1 MVTLPDGIIEIKPIS
16 FHWETKD
23 PFLFCAHHKDS
34 YPEGNDKMG
43 PSHGLK
49 GRSLGNDFSSK
60 DGWSMYHGECVPGF
74 PVHPHRG
81 FETITVVLE
90 GFIDHTDSSGAAGR
104 YGNGDVQWMTAGK
117 GLQHAE
123 MFPLINNDKPNRLE
137 LFQIWL
143 NLPSSKKHVEPY
155 FKMLWK
161 ESIPIETFSD
171 ENGKNTEVI
180 TITGHILGQ
189 AVDAPSKDSW
199 AADPS
204 NEVAIIR
211 LKLEPGARFVIPT
224 SSEGINRMLFFYEGE
239 TTEINGQ
246 YVEEGNSIDLRPT
259 TEINIINGNVE
270 SELMLLQGKPIN
282 EPVVQYGPFVMNS
295 QHEILETIRDYRMTE
310 FGGWPWENEDQVHSR
325 EQIRFAKYQDGTIDK
340 PSDH

>member
-1 MVTLPDGIIEIKPIS
+1 
-16 FHWETKD
+16 
-23 PFLFCAHHKDS
+23 
-34 YPEGNDKMG
+34 
-43 PSHGLK
+43 
-49 GRSLGNDFSSK
+49 
-60 DGWSMYHGECVPGF
+60 
-74 PVHPHRG
+74 
-81 FETITVVLE
+81 
-90 GFIDHTDSSGAAGR
+90 
-104 YGNGDVQWMTAGK
+104 
-117 GLQHAE
+117 
-123 MFPLINNDKPNRLE
+123 
-137 LFQIWL
+137 
-143 NLPSSKKHVEPY
+143 
-155 FKMLWK
+155 
-161 ESIPIETFSD
+161 
-171 ENGKNTEVI
+171 
-180 TITGHILGQ
+180 LGQ
-189 AVDAPSKDSW
+189 GVDAPSKDSW

-246 YVEEGNSIDLRPT
+246 YVEVGNSIDLRPT

-340 PSDH
+340 PSDN